1 MRYACGHSDDEAD
14 VLMAAEL
21 ARLNARLRGL
31 VVDFFCAECG
41 RRCTVEA
48 DWEQRP
54 VCCDWE
60 MIDLPFTARRG

>member
-1 MRYACGHSDDEAD
+1 
-14 VLMAAEL
+14 MAAEL